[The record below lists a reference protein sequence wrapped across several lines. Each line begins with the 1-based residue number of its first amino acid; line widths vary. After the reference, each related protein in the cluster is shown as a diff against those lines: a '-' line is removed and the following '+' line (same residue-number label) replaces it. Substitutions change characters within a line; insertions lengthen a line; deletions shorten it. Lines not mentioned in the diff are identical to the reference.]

1 MMNGRGRGV
10 NNTPAWMSEQQRSNA
25 GNAGNG
31 GGLSSSVDRGFVDQN
46 LPRGNIG
53 GPPGRPPSGSGGS
66 NYRRSGSRLN
76 EDYRDHRGGGRSS
89 SVASNRSSRGGRV
102 RPQEEFFPIFY
113 SWEEERDWVEDR
125 LRKKRSRATLFD
137 KPPSEEQQRQMEA
150 MKVLAELSKASS
162 GMAIPAP
169 QQQQLAAV
177 IPQQTRHAR
186 RLYVGNLPEDVN
198 EAEVQEF
205 FQNCISIA
213 LGSAAPSVGDP
224 ILSVYINRER
234 RFAFVEFKTI
244 EMTTACMALD
254 GININGKGII
264 KVKRPNDYNPSLA
277 PPQASVGIPGFDVRF
292 VYTNVIIFD
301 VLFCSFVLNFLMHI
315 YTSFFHFPLFQTVNW
330 VL

>member
-10 NNTPAWMSEQQRSNA
+10 SNAPAWMTEQQRSNPG
-25 GNAGNG
+25 GNFGGGMPPSVDGGFADQPTGNASRSNFGGPPFNPGPGRPPAGNG
-31 GGLSSSVDRGFVDQN
+31 GGSM
-46 LPRGNIG
+46 
-53 GPPGRPPSGSGGS
+53 
-66 NYRRSGSRLN
+66 YRRGVGKSN
-76 EDYRDHRGGGRSS
+76 EDYRDYRGGGRTS
-89 SVASNRSSRGGRV
+89 SVASNRQPRSGRV

-125 LRKKRSRATLFD
+125 LRKKRARATLFD
-137 KPPSEEQQRQMEA
+137 QPPSEEQQRQMEA
-150 MKVLAELSKASS
+150 LKLLEEMSKASS
-162 GMAIPAP
+162 SLAIPAP

-205 FQNCISIA
+205 FLTCIAVAS
-213 LGSAAPSVGDP
+213 GSSSPLPADP

-234 RFAFVEFKTI
+234 RFAFVEFKTM

-277 PPQASVGIPGFDVRF
+277 PPQASMGIPDFDVRF
-292 VYTNVIIFD
+292 VAYA
-301 VLFCSFVLNFLMHI
+301 L
-315 YTSFFHFPLFQTVNW
+315 
-330 VL
+330 

>member
-1 MMNGRGRGV
+1 
-10 NNTPAWMSEQQRSNA
+10 
-25 GNAGNG
+25 
-31 GGLSSSVDRGFVDQN
+31 
-46 LPRGNIG
+46 
-53 GPPGRPPSGSGGS
+53 
-66 NYRRSGSRLN
+66 
-76 EDYRDHRGGGRSS
+76 
-89 SVASNRSSRGGRV
+89 
-102 RPQEEFFPIFY
+102 
-113 SWEEERDWVEDR
+113 
-125 LRKKRSRATLFD
+125 
-137 KPPSEEQQRQMEA
+137 
-150 MKVLAELSKASS
+150 
-162 GMAIPAP
+162 MAIPAP

-292 VYTNVIIFD
+292 VYMNLPHV
-301 VLFCSFVLNFLMHI
+301 VLFLMYCVLFFCFKFSHACIHIRFLI
-315 YTSFFHFPLFQTVNW
+315 FPYSKQ
-330 VL
+330 